1 MTLRT
6 RWLLLPVLATFAA
19 GCSKDCCN
27 KRGTAVPPPP
37 GGVFVPGGPTPVLG
51 APVGAAPGAAPP
63 SEILMPG
70 TPPGGAPAPAP
81 DAFSAPLA
89 PSTSGFQTVPPNLS
103 RSAYLGLPPMGPP
116 ANTPNVRPPVVR
128 LLPPELGE
136 STTSAKPAAP
146 AAPAPAVSAPAAP
159 ATLPAGIPDFAP
171 ALADRVANGRKP
183 YLDGLEWLKANG
195 YRGALLLRRPNEPD
209 AADRKQFEQRGLAF
223 TSLVVSP
230 ETLSRATVEEF
241 ARAVSNSA
249 AQPLF
254 VYDANGSL
262 TGPLW
267 YLYYRKVERLSDDA
281 ARIRAGR
288 LGLREPTD
296 ADTRAMWDAIR
307 RAS

>member
-1 MTLRT
+1 
-6 RWLLLPVLATFAA
+6 
-19 GCSKDCCN
+19 
-27 KRGTAVPPPP
+27 
-37 GGVFVPGGPTPVLG
+37 
-51 APVGAAPGAAPP
+51 
-63 SEILMPG
+63 MPG

-116 ANTPNVRPPVVR
+116 ASTPSVRPPVVR

-136 STTSAKPAAP
+136 STTSAKPTAPATSAP
-146 AAPAPAVSAPAAP
+146 AAPAPAAP

-171 ALADRVANGRKP
+171 ALGDRIANGRKP
-183 YLDGLEWLKANG
+183 YLDG
-195 YRGALLLRRPNEPD
+195 PD
-209 AADRKQFEQRGLAF
+209 AADRKQFEQRGLTF
-223 TSLVVSP
+223 TSLIVSP

-241 ARAVSNSA
+241 ARLVSNSA
-249 AQPLF
+249 SQPLF

-267 YLYYRKVERLSDDA
+267 YLYFRKIERLSDDA

-296 ADTRAMWDAIR
+296 ADTRAIWDAIR